1 MGMVKFEFEVPD
13 FIPFKIV
20 IEEEEFEEWKEYTI
34 CIYSEDALLA
44 DDFEEIVKRME
55 KHGYEL
61 YSLFAAEDGLELKFV
76 KGEGHD

>member
-1 MGMVKFEFEVPD
+1 MVKFEFEVPD
-13 FIPFKIV
+13 LIPLKIV
-20 IEEEEFEEWKEYTI
+20 IEEEEFEEDGKEYTI

-55 KHGYEL
+55 KYGYEL

-76 KGEGHD
+76 KGE